1 MLDRIDQVG
10 KCFSKVLY
18 STLTLRSST
27 LSVLSI
33 IRERQE
39 EQGKEEEEKEKEV
52 SPFSKSTSSGDWAE
66 WKSEHACGKML
77 EEGPSQVIAL

>member
-10 KCFSKVLY
+10 KCFSIVLD

-39 EQGKEEEEKEKEV
+39 EQGKEEEEKEV
-52 SPFSKSTSSGDWAE
+52 SSFSKSTSSGDWAE
-66 WKSEHACGKML
+66 WKSEHACGRML

>member
-1 MLDRIDQVG
+1 M
-10 KCFSKVLY
+10 
-18 STLTLRSST
+18 TLRSST

-39 EQGKEEEEKEKEV
+39 EQGKEEGEKEV
-52 SPFSKSTSSGDWAE
+52 SSSSKWTSSGDWAE

>member
-39 EQGKEEEEKEKEV
+39 EQGKEEKEKEV
-52 SPFSKSTSSGDWAE
+52 SSSSKSTSSGDWAE
-66 WKSEHACGKML
+66 WKSEHACGRML
-77 EEGPSQVIAL
+77 EVGPSQVIAL

>member
-39 EQGKEEEEKEKEV
+39 EQGKEEEAKEKEV
-52 SPFSKSTSSGDWAE
+52 SSFSKSTSSGDWAE
-66 WKSEHACGKML
+66 WKSEHACGRML

>member
-10 KCFSKVLY
+10 KIFSKVLY

-39 EQGKEEEEKEKEV
+39 EQGKEQEKEV
-52 SPFSKSTSSGDWAE
+52 FSSSKSTSSGDGAE

>member
-10 KCFSKVLY
+10 KIFSKVLY

-39 EQGKEEEEKEKEV
+39 EQGKEEEKEKEV
-52 SPFSKSTSSGDWAE
+52 SSSSKWTSSGDWAE
-66 WKSEHACGKML
+66 WKSEQACGKML

>member
-1 MLDRIDQVG
+1 M
-10 KCFSKVLY
+10 Y

-39 EQGKEEEEKEKEV
+39 EQGKEKEKE
-52 SPFSKSTSSGDWAE
+52 STSSGDWAE

>member
-1 MLDRIDQVG
+1 M
-10 KCFSKVLY
+10 
-18 STLTLRSST
+18 
-27 LSVLSI
+27 LSI

-52 SPFSKSTSSGDWAE
+52 SSSSKSTSSGDWAE
-66 WKSEHACGKML
+66 WKSEHACGRML

>member
-1 MLDRIDQVG
+1 M
-10 KCFSKVLY
+10 
-18 STLTLRSST
+18 
-27 LSVLSI
+27 LSI

-39 EQGKEEEEKEKEV
+39 EQEEEKEV
-52 SPFSKSTSSGDWAE
+52 FSSSKSTSSGDGAE

>member
-1 MLDRIDQVG
+1 M
-10 KCFSKVLY
+10 
-18 STLTLRSST
+18 
-27 LSVLSI
+27 SI

-39 EQGKEEEEKEKEV
+39 EQGKEEEKEKEV
-52 SPFSKSTSSGDWAE
+52 SSSSKSTSSGDWAE

>member
-10 KCFSKVLY
+10 KIFSKILY

-39 EQGKEEEEKEKEV
+39 EQGQEEEKEKEV
-52 SPFSKSTSSGDWAE
+52 SSS
-66 WKSEHACGKML
+66 
-77 EEGPSQVIAL
+77 

>member
-1 MLDRIDQVG
+1 M
-10 KCFSKVLY
+10 
-18 STLTLRSST
+18 
-27 LSVLSI
+27 LSI

-39 EQGKEEEEKEKEV
+39 EQEKDEEEEEKEG
-52 SPFSKSTSSGDWAE
+52 SSSSKSTSSGDWAE

>member
-1 MLDRIDQVG
+1 M
-10 KCFSKVLY
+10 
-18 STLTLRSST
+18 TLRSST

-39 EQGKEEEEKEKEV
+39 EQGKEEEKEKEV
-52 SPFSKSTSSGDWAE
+52 SSSSKWTSCGDWAE

>member
-1 MLDRIDQVG
+1 M
-10 KCFSKVLY
+10 
-18 STLTLRSST
+18 
-27 LSVLSI
+27 LSI

-39 EQGKEEEEKEKEV
+39 EQGKEEEKEV
-52 SPFSKSTSSGDWAE
+52 FSSSKSTSSGDGAE

>member
-39 EQGKEEEEKEKEV
+39 EQGKEEEVKEKEV
-52 SPFSKSTSSGDWAE
+52 SSSSKSTSSADWAE
-66 WKSEHACGKML
+66 WKSEHACGRML

>member
-1 MLDRIDQVG
+1 M
-10 KCFSKVLY
+10 
-18 STLTLRSST
+18 
-27 LSVLSI
+27 SI

-52 SPFSKSTSSGDWAE
+52 SSSSKSISSADWAE
-66 WKSEHACGKML
+66 WKSEHACGRIL